1 MINPLEK
8 VRPRINHFDYKK
20 YPFYVYVYL
29 DPFKPEQTKYK
40 LPGQYLEF
48 AYRPIYV
55 GKATNGAG
63 FRHNQHIAE
72 YLKTGKE
79 VEGTTTIHNETKKQ
93 AFKELEKNM
102 ELYGSTNAMLPRNWK
117 EYQRDWIIIIKAL
130 DNPFELKRFEATVI
144 KTIGTIRRGTGP
156 LVNALLG

>member
-1 MINPLEK
+1 MINVLEK

-20 YPFYVYVYL
+20 YPFYTYVYL
-29 DPFKPEQTKYK
+29 NPFKEVQLKYK

-48 AYRPIYV
+48 AYEPFYI
-55 GKATNGAG
+55 GKASGAG

-79 VEGTTTIHNETKKQ
+79 TKNHKIIHDPMKREYFQ
-93 AFKELEKNM
+93 QLEKDM
-102 ELYGSTNAMLPRNWK
+102 KQYGSTNVKYPRNWE

-130 DNPFELKRFEATVI
+130 NNPDALSRFESSTI
-144 KTIGTIRRGTGP
+144 KIIGTIKRGNGP
-156 LVNALLG
+156 LVNILLG